1 MKSIFFHSRIW
12 LHIGFWLSILFVMVQ
27 FDVDFLVVF
36 YSMLVLMVPV
46 YVCNA
51 FLVNYYYKKGK
62 YLHFVLGMLLLV
74 FVYTLLVYWLP
85 ATIYKKDKD
94 DLFTIYLDLLFFTVF
109 AASIKIARYS
119 FYKEKEYAAVQI
131 QQLQSELSL
140 LKAQVNP
147 HFLFNTLN
155 NIYGL
160 ILQQQTNQAAEVT
173 LKLSDLMRYMLE
185 SSKLNLVLL
194 RKEIK
199 FIEDYLSLER
209 IRLSPTNTIT
219 FEVSGVDREIFIPPL
234 LFIPLVEN
242 AFKHGL
248 QNQVEAG
255 RASFH
260 LTLQQHELY
269 FEAINTKGN
278 SLHKAEK
285 SGTGLENLTK
295 RLQLLYPDKH
305 TLQIEESADM
315 FKVILHITL

>member
-1 MKSIFFHSRIW
+1 MKSILFHSRIW

-27 FDVDFLVVF
+27 FDVDILVVF

-46 YVCNA
+46 YVCNT
-51 FLVNYYYKKGK
+51 FLVNYYYKKRK

-74 FVYTLLVYWLP
+74 FVYTLFVYWLP

-109 AASIKIARYS
+109 AASIKIGRYS
-119 FYKEKEYAAVQI
+119 FYKEKEYAAIQI

-155 NIYGL
+155 NVYGL

-219 FEVSGVDREIFIPPL
+219 FEVSRVDREIFIPPL

-248 QNQVEAG
+248 QNQVDAG
-255 RASFH
+255 CASFH

-278 SLHKAEK
+278 SLQRTEV

-305 TLQIEESADM
+305 TLQIEESAEM
-315 FKVILHITL
+315 FKVILHITV

>member
-1 MKSIFFHSRIW
+1 MTSFLFRSRIW
-12 LHIGFWLSILFVMVQ
+12 LHIGFWFSILFVMAQ
-27 FDVDFLVVF
+27 FDVDFIIII
-36 YSMLVLMVPV
+36 YSMIVLMVPV
-46 YVCNA
+46 YISNTW
-51 FLVNYYYKKGK
+51 LVNYYYKKRK
-62 YLHFVLGMLLLV
+62 YLHFIFGILILV
-74 FVYTLLVYWLP
+74 FVYTLVVYWLP

-119 FYKEKEYAAVQI
+119 FYKEKEYADVQI

-155 NIYGL
+155 NVYGL
-160 ILQQQTNQAAEVT
+160 ILQQQTKQAAEVT

-194 RKEIK
+194 SKEVK

-209 IRLSPTNTIT
+209 IRLSPTNTIDFT
-219 FEVSGVDREIFIPPL
+219 ISGIDRDIFIPPL

-248 QNQVEAG
+248 QNQVDVG
-255 RASFH
+255 RACFN
-260 LTLQQHELY
+260 LTQQQHDLF

-278 SLHKAEK
+278 SLNKTEE
-285 SGTGLENLTK
+285 SGTGLENLKK
-295 RLQLLYPDKH
+295 RLHLLYPDKH
-305 TLQIEESADM
+305 ILQIEDNSEK

>member
-1 MKSIFFHSRIW
+1 
-12 LHIGFWLSILFVMVQ
+12 
-27 FDVDFLVVF
+27 
-36 YSMLVLMVPV
+36 
-46 YVCNA
+46 
-51 FLVNYYYKKGK
+51 
-62 YLHFVLGMLLLV
+62 
-74 FVYTLLVYWLP
+74 VYWLP

-109 AASIKIARYS
+109 AASIKIGRYS
-119 FYKEKEYAAVQI
+119 FYKEKEYAAIQI

-155 NIYGL
+155 NVYGL

-219 FEVSGVDREIFIPPL
+219 FEVSRVDREIFIPPL

-248 QNQVEAG
+248 QNQVDAG
-255 RASFH
+255 CASFH

-278 SLHKAEK
+278 SLQRTEV

-305 TLQIEESADM
+305 TLQIEESAEM
-315 FKVILHITL
+315 FKVILHITV